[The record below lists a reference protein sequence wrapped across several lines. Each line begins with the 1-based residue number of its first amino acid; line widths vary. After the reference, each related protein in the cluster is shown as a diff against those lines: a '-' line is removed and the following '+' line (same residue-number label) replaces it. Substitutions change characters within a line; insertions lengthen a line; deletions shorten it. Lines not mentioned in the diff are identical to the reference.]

1 MNSKE
6 MRKKEEN
13 TSSLLIKRI
22 LIGAAITAGLFF
34 VILCAVSLAALK
46 SDMSEGLYAT
56 AGRAI
61 AFVSGFAGGFV
72 SVLPVR
78 KKGLVTG
85 AAGGALGAVPAMI
98 AVFLANTKSSP
109 VSVLILLLIFAAAA
123 AVGGITAANIRKK
136 QKFK

>member
-1 MNSKE
+1 MKSKE
-6 MRKKEEN
+6 IRKKEEN
-13 TSSLLIKRI
+13 ASSILIKRI

-34 VILCAVSLAALK
+34 VILCIVSFAALK
-46 SDMSEGLYAT
+46 SDMGEGAYAS
-56 AGRAI
+56 AGRAVAI
-61 AFVSGFAGGFV
+61 VSGFSGGFV

-85 AAGGALGAVPAMI
+85 AACGALGAVPAMI
-98 AVFLANTKSSP
+98 AVFFADTASSP
-109 VSVLILLLIFAAAA
+109 VGVLILLLIFTSAA